1 MTSPTTS
8 PTSAT
13 SATSPTSAI
22 LDTFRAGLFEG
33 HAVAI
38 TGGGSGIG
46 LVTAKRFAELGAR
59 VSICGRR
66 TEMLDAAKQAITDA
80 GRAKGFTHDV
90 VAMPA
95 DVKKPE
101 TLAAWRDA
109 TLTAFDNKVDIVIAN
124 AGANF
129 LAPAASISP
138 NGFATVVGTVLLGT
152 WNTIHAWYP
161 HLSER
166 ASANDLVRT
175 GGANIVLMAATN
187 GYTASPLMAHSG
199 AGKAGMLNLA
209 QTLATE
215 WSPQGIRVNAV
226 APGPV
231 DTEGANARLWAE
243 PAARKRVESTVPLG
257 RMGTAEDCAAAVLFL
272 CSPAAA
278 FITGTTLT
286 VDGGNFLKPL
296 PNLL

>member
-8 PTSAT
+8 PA
-13 SATSPTSAI
+13 SAI
-22 LDTFRAGLFEG
+22 LDTFRPGLFEG

-66 TEMLDAAKQAITDA
+66 TEMLDAAKLAISEA
-80 GRAKGFTHDV
+80 ARAKGFTHDV

-101 TLAAWRDA
+101 TLAEWRDA
-109 TLTAFDNKVDIVIAN
+109 TLKAFDNKVDIVIAN

-272 CSPAAA
+272 CSPAGA

>member
-1 MTSPTTS
+1 MTTPAST
-8 PTSAT
+8 
-13 SATSPTSAI
+13 TSAI
-22 LDTFRAGLFEG
+22 LDTFRPGLFDG

-46 LVTAKRFAELGAR
+46 LVTAKRFAEMGAR

-66 TEMLDAAKQAITDA
+66 TEMLDAARLAISEA
-80 GRAKGFTHDV
+80 ARAKGFTYDV
-90 VAMPA
+90 VAMAA

-109 TLTAFDNKVDIVIAN
+109 TLQAFDNKVDIVIAN

-166 ASANDLVRT
+166 ASSNDLVRT

-199 AGKAGMLNLA
+199 AGKAGMINLA

-272 CSPAAA
+272 CSPAGA

>member
-1 MTSPTTS
+1 MVAHMTSN
-8 PTSAT
+8 
-13 SATSPTSAI
+13 TSAI
-22 LDTFRAGLFEG
+22 LDTFRPGLFDG

-66 TEMLDAAKQAITDA
+66 TEMLDAARLAIQEA
-80 GRAKGFTHDV
+80 ARAKGFTHDV
-90 VAMPA
+90 VALPA

-109 TLTAFDNKVDIVIAN
+109 TLLAFDNKVDIVIAN

-166 ASANDLVRT
+166 ASSNDLVRT

-209 QTLATE
+209 QTLAVE

-272 CSPAAA
+272 CSPAGA